1 MKEAIRELSLRR
13 QEIDE
18 ILYETM
24 SAIYQFDRLKVSLF
38 GMTYQDSYLLYYI
51 SYKVSARI
59 GEIAEEMNIHIS
71 TASRAVDKLEKRRLV
86 VRKKDQADR
95 RNMLVALTPAG
106 AMLMK
111 ASEDHS
117 FNTILAGLSDF
128 TDEEIMAI
136 IKAAKK
142 LNKILGVPSIS
153 NLQKTSKP

>member
-1 MKEAIRELSLRR
+1 MEEAIRDLKLRR

-51 SYKVSARI
+51 SHKVSARI

-153 NLQKTSKP
+153 NSQKTSKP